1 MKRILTCIVLTL
13 LTATLSAADGNVT
26 RLYCKVTQSWWT
38 DGNATVGIYAWT
50 EDQPSNA
57 DWPGVRMNAVDGEN
71 GLWYADVDTETYQKI
86 IFTRLNADEVVE
98 YWGAKTQDLL
108 IPTDGKNL
116 YTITSTTAQWDGDG
130 GVIAGVWTVWDGTG
144 AMPALPNYYI
154 VGNYDAFGNWT
165 IESALPMY
173 GDSIELTL
181 PVNAYE
187 FKIFPQ
193 NTSWDNELGYT
204 SVNQACSS
212 EGLEEAGT
220 NNIKFTVSEE
230 STIKVQVVEGQVCVI
245 GNFGGEVPITGYS
258 VVGDASLFG
267 TGWNQGD
274 TRTEMT
280 RQEGDIWTYTLDS
293 VLLGVNVSYPYKVI
307 ANHSWSVAQY
317 PSSADGANYQLTVG
331 KAGYYSILFT
341 FVEGVGC
348 TAEATLMDNMP
359 CIEGMGTWGADGNN
373 VSWLLSCDNVI
384 TLSGYGAIK
393 DENYTKVPWYEMRD
407 LISHA
412 VIEEGITHVGNDMFY
427 DCTTLQSVVIPQSVT
442 SLGDWSFRYT
452 GLTHVTIPS
461 GVTTIGKYT
470 FQRCSSLRSITCEA
484 VTPPSLGTEPFVYVD
499 KSIPLFVPQASISAY
514 QSASGWS
521 EFTNIQAIE
530 GRTYYLVGSGDALGS
545 WTMEN
550 ALPMYGDSLLLHLAP
565 STYSFKIFIQQSWEN
580 ELNYTDFNTACSSPG
595 VIKGDNNNIVFVM
608 EEDGDV
614 IVRVVDDKI
623 CLNGNITT
631 NVITDYSVVGDSTLV
646 GVQWDPT
653 SLQTE
658 MTQQEGGIWTYRVD
672 SVYLFTGGITYQY
685 KIVANHTW
693 DVKQY
698 PSDTDNDNY
707 KLTVPRAGTYS
718 VLFSFVPEEGCT
730 ATATIIR
737 EAPVSMYSVMG
748 STNLFG
754 KYWDETDTQTDMM
767 LQGDGSWTYTIGSIY
782 LDMDSTYY
790 YKFTADHSLYFE
802 QYPSVAEND
811 NYTITVPRSGTYSV
825 TFTLV
830 PGAGGSATTTLL
842 RGNPY
847 YLVGSGAEL
856 GSWDLSR
863 AILMDGDSLELHL
876 PASAYEFKVFPHNT
890 SWDNEMGYTSLN
902 LNCSSNGLI
911 KGASNSN
918 NIKFIIEQE
927 DIVNVKVVDG
937 QICVTGVFGTEVAV
951 TGYSVVGDSTLFGVE
966 YDTED
971 TRTEMTLQ
979 ADGSWTYTMD
989 SVYLTKGKSY
999 NYKITANH
1007 TWSVAQYPKEGS
1019 SYSLHVNKTGW
1030 YSVTFT
1036 LIPSEGGSANATSL
1050 DDNVPT
1056 LRYYLVGG
1064 GDYLGNWELANALP
1078 MYDDSIE
1085 LTLPEG
1091 YYQFKVLPQNTS
1103 WDNELGFTNVNT
1115 ECSSVNV
1122 YGDSTYYGNNVFV
1135 HSSVYSSLKVKVVDN
1150 QLCVTGNFDPLV
1162 LFVAHTNGD
1171 NYQFKGKVKIRETVS
1186 SGWISAYRL
1195 TGQIVTVEAIPGS
1208 SYKFTHWSDG
1218 NTDNPRDIV
1227 VNESNEIT
1235 AIFEKDENATGLPL
1249 VLYNCNK
1256 DDEDTLRVNA
1266 DGLTASFTKYFSAG
1280 NNDFRM
1286 SIDGY
1291 FGSNNNVFT
1300 RYASKNVNISGQKFY
1315 WNVLNA
1321 DVDGDYTFTYR
1332 YADSTLSISYPQIDA
1347 TYYLIG
1353 SDTSMGL
1360 WIIENARLMDGDS
1373 IVLILPANAYEFKV
1387 FPQNTSWDNELNYSS
1402 LNHACSSEG
1411 IIEGTNHNIKFT
1423 LEDDGEVHVRV
1434 VDDMICLTG
1443 IFGSEVTI
1451 NSYSLLGD
1459 ITLLKEDWDT
1469 QVTTTEMTQ
1478 QEGGIWTYH
1487 IDSVELTTGLE
1498 YHYKVIANHTWS
1510 VMQYPSD
1517 STDYILTVPETGM
1530 YAVTFTLIPGEGC
1543 TTNVSRIED
1552 QSGSEVGHSNG
1563 RYVSIN
1569 GDDQND
1575 GKSWQTAKA
1584 SIQSAIL
1591 TCPAGDTVYIAAG
1604 TYNQKISAS
1613 DGVCILGGYN
1623 AQTGERDINRYETII
1638 DGTDQTSF
1646 IIVKYDV
1653 APEGHI
1659 LIDGLTIQN
1668 SETGSKMA
1676 PVFLRGNMTLNKCHI
1691 KNCSGD
1697 YGGAIYI
1704 EQGDVSIQAVVSNCI
1719 IEYCSCSDYA
1729 GAIYND
1735 GGIVENCIIRG
1746 CEGTYSGIYNRTNG
1760 IIRNCLL
1767 HNNANNANVSSTS
1780 ASCIYNIGGQVI
1792 NSTVCNNYGTRYAGI
1807 RSLQGK
1813 VVNSIFW
1820 GNQAEE
1826 SFTNPTNYISASDET
1841 HHNVSDEGT
1850 SADAFLSVTLNKEN
1864 NAADGPN
1871 FVNPTTFVG
1880 LPSND
1885 NEKTAIE
1892 TADFSLTAASTSLL
1906 SQADASAAPAT
1917 DILDI
1922 NRPQGAG
1929 ADIGAYE
1936 FFGEEVPSSFT
1947 AAPTPEWPAEQ
1958 VKSIYS
1964 DAYVFAP
1971 ASLLSYNEPWWNQP
1985 NLEERTI
1992 GNDHYLYY
2000 DLYRAGMIG
2009 SQFAEI
2015 SVVNMEKVHIDVYS
2029 PATGTIKFNL
2039 FTADLDESDNTQV
2052 TLNLQANQWNSF
2064 DINLSEFGEHDWTRL
2079 FQFSIMDYEAA
2090 GLVGLHIAVDNI
2102 YLYRTTALVDNDA
2115 PTNVTATITDVS
2127 CFSAKLALSAEDN
2140 LGVVNYTIL
2149 HGEDTLV
2156 TAIGA
2161 SGLTIQTAVPNLSP
2175 ATMYNLTIMAADEN
2189 NNLAEPVTLEVTTQQ
2204 APEARALNFSGKR
2217 IVSVFCDAADNN
2229 PYVTIGNWAQT
2240 TVANKTL
2247 LAEGDSVFHATQF
2260 DYLGWDISPA
2270 VNANDMEYLHVDF
2283 YTTNI
2288 ESISLTPISPPSVE
2302 GSYTVNLNQGTWTSV
2317 DVPLSAYSGS
2327 GIDWSNIYQFKF
2339 MDATPAGG
2347 ELIIDN
2353 VYFYRSKSATRV
2365 EDFTPADGTKTT
2377 TYVTEPTTK
2386 TCSQAD
2392 WAVYLGGILTGV
2404 GKFDTYAAVVRSKKS
2419 SETEYGYL
2427 QSSTISGGINDLWFT
2442 WNSNGNESGTNWD
2455 VKIYVN
2461 DQLVGNITDPASAQ
2475 LTEPPFNTFRV
2486 SDLHI
2491 EGDFTIKIVNESPNS
2506 TTNNKMRM
2514 VIDDLSW
2521 TTYDSSDS
2529 TGTYIPEPVIKH
2541 GVNWI
2546 ANGELM
2552 QTDSIED
2559 GKKVT
2564 RLPAAPQ
2571 ECASGQVFVG
2581 WTDILIEGAQD
2592 EEPAVLYTSA
2602 ADIPSI
2608 TDDVILYA
2616 VFAYEGVNGTSQPA
2630 TYTYD
2635 ADHQDGW
2642 VNTASKNGSYWVINS
2657 TGELT
2662 SPQINLAG
2670 LQSIT
2675 MKVRTYGGTTN
2686 NTVKVFANDMQIASI
2701 QAENNTFKEVTWENI
2716 EQLSG
2721 FAQLQF
2727 KADYTGTAGV
2737 GFSSVSVS
2745 TTGGSIV
2752 RSQYVTTCSP
2762 DTGRQYYLTGSGTEL
2777 GAWTLERALYMENDM
2792 ITLALPANAYE
2803 FMVLP
2808 QNTGWGN
2815 ELGYSNL
2822 NMDCS
2827 SEGLEQGSGNNI
2839 KFTLAQEGEVSIRVE
2854 NRKLCVTGLFGGE
2867 VPITGYS
2874 VVGDSTLFGTEWDTE
2889 DTRTEMTLQEGGT
2902 WTYTID
2908 SVALVGSTEYKYKV
2922 IANHTWAVRQY
2933 PSSDNNYTLNVSRTG
2948 IYSVTFT
2955 LVPDSGVTTVATCI
2969 GGVLYIMISCAEA
2982 VTLMPTSATN
2992 NETELPYSIT
3002 GYVTNTNGV
3011 VSPSRTDESI
3021 MQQTFYMADE
3031 KGGSN
3036 TVQAYYCNLP
3046 DGEAAVQAGDKVILS
3061 GKIIKYNN
3069 MPEVKNGE
3077 VTILER
3083 DSAVVIDTLYV
3094 SACEAIVA
3102 GKRLNNLGYSTDI
3115 YVVGG
3120 RLQQNVSK
3128 DNNNQYTFDLS
3139 CDTIFEA
3146 YHCNAAEDIQLEKGD
3161 SVHVI
3166 GRLYNYKGLIEI
3178 SQGEV
3183 VIAEKYADCRMAHG
3197 TCGAQGD
3204 NLTWSISC
3212 IDTVLTVSGSGA
3224 MADYTN
3230 DSLAPYAAYATQ
3242 VTALV
3247 IDSGVTHI
3255 GSLAFSNMTAL
3266 TSIQCLTTTPPTVAD
3281 YNAFEGLD
3289 MYMPVYVPCDSK
3301 QLYKESE
3308 IWSKFLNILCQGE
3321 EPTVFQDITCQ
3332 QAVELMPATK
3342 NATTDRKYNVIG
3354 YVTSTNSEVNSS
3366 RQQTF
3371 YMNDTP
3377 DTTNIVQAYLCV
3389 LPENEEALQ
3398 IGDYVMVT
3406 SKIMNYNGKPEV
3418 KNGEVT
3424 ILERDTNVV
3433 VDTIRVNVREAIE
3446 CGKQL
3451 LDLGYSKDVY
3461 IVYGRIAN
3469 SGTNSNGLYSFE
3481 MPYDTAVF
3489 KPYHCQVEE
3498 GMSFAKNDSIR
3509 VIGKLYNYHGT
3520 IEISQGRVEMVE
3532 RYEDCRLAS
3541 GMCGDSLTWGVACDG
3556 RLLIEGSGNMSHY
3569 SHSMDIPWFYY
3580 SDIITSINIGEDV
3593 TSLDAGALYIC
3604 NRATKVSC
3612 MIPEPI
3618 DIDSATF
3625 SRYDTLVVP
3634 CMAKFEYQKAP
3645 YWQDFNLIQCTGEEP
3660 DTIRCEQAVA
3670 LMPTTHNTTTN
3681 NTYTVT
3687 GYVTSTNG
3695 DLDDQNRQKFYMN
3708 DTPDGANILMGFW
3721 CKLPKGAA
3729 ELHVGDKI
3737 ALTGKILNYHNVPEI
3752 KNGSITIFERAEYT
3766 TPDTISIDVCEAIER
3781 GKVLKDLSFTH
3792 DVFVVHGRLADN
3804 EGTNEEGQLILD
3816 LLCDTTVF
3824 RAYHSVAADS
3834 LTFKKGDSVKVN
3846 GKIQNYHGVTEIS
3859 HGVVELLERYACR
3872 IANGKCGAEGDSTNV
3887 LWEITCDS
3895 ILVISGSGAMA
3906 DYQNGIRPSANPEQP
3921 AGAPVNP
3928 RYKNSRKAPSS
3939 LSLETPWKD
3948 YIEVIKAIRIEEGVT
3963 RIGENAFAEC
3973 SRFTEISMPNSLNE
3987 IGKYAFENATAI
3999 HSVTIPEGVT
4009 MIEDFAF
4016 YNTTG
4021 LDSLYCLNPVPAT
4034 IYSETFSTEATTV
4047 LIVPDSSVTLY
4058 RAAAYWS
4065 DFANIRSA
4073 NGEQMIPMSGIYR
4086 VGGNNANFTYLH
4098 EATEAIRTN
4107 GLAGDVTLLI
4117 CADIAETANVGITNT
4132 SNYTITIRP
4141 DAAVK
4146 RTISFGDTPDNYGPV
4161 GHVIIGYNTAANVW
4175 ESIETQHVII
4185 DGSFEGE
4192 GQYLEIQAGSI
4203 GGCVLV
4209 YYGHV
4214 TNSIVRNCRLINTR
4228 TTGTNYVV
4236 HFRTE
4241 QLASSSSNAN
4251 KSDNAP
4257 LGVGV
4262 DNCYLEVIG
4271 SANSQCVY
4279 FNGSQSATNAGK
4291 PTDCYIRNCEIVTGL
4306 RGVFFNGA
4314 NNATIEGNTF
4324 RMPNAPNGYMA
4335 HAIMGNAQTGTITI
4349 RNNRFVQLATANTI
4363 AGDWGIRGINANG
4376 GADVWIIENNTFAGL
4391 DAIANISDKIIT
4403 LNYVR
4408 CYDSCVVRHNT
4419 FYMPSLTYKPAT
4431 ALVDNQSISCIY
4443 MAGTRLYS
4451 VENNIFVSE
4460 ETEAYNSL
4468 ICRFMNNNI
4477 RNNVFFHRGGNA
4489 AVWADAT
4496 IAMSW
4501 EEFTATGAH
4510 VGSAW
4515 VEPQFTNAAEG
4526 DLSLARGYREMK
4538 MRRLDDVLTDINGTL
4553 RNDSTYA
4560 GAYEFDG
4567 TDEPYSDPNEYVTI
4581 HLTEEWQFIML
4592 PGLFGLSAEDVTTD
4606 SEVVWATYSGER
4618 RAAGISGW
4626 TMVSIEN
4633 GFMPGQAYI
4642 VSAKDTEA
4650 TLTIHVPADARN
4662 RIQAT
4667 LPFSRFA
4674 AGHQQNANWNFVGNP
4689 YPFPFDIL
4697 NALDAMG
4704 ISSPITVWNGTG
4716 YDMYTP
4722 GIDEYI
4728 LQPFEAFFIQLPDN
4742 GTEAFQLLPE
4752 YIMD

>member
-57 DWPGVRMNAVDGEN
+57 DWPGVRMTAVDGEN
-71 GLWYADVDTETYQKI
+71 GLWYADVDTEAYQKI

-98 YWGAKTQDLL
+98 YWAAKTQDLS

-130 GVIAGVWTVWDGTG
+130 GVIAGVWTAWDGTG

-204 SVNQACSS
+204 SINQACSS

-280 RQEGDIWTYTLDS
+280 RQEGNVWTYTHDS

-317 PSSADGANYQLTVG
+317 PSSADGNNYQLTVD

-499 KSIPLFVPQASISAY
+499 KSIPLYVPQASISAY

-550 ALPMYGDSLLLHLAP
+550 ALPMDGDSLLLHLPAN
-565 STYSFKIFIQQSWEN
+565 TYQFKIYPQQSWNN
-580 ELNYTDFNTACSSPG
+580 ELTYSDFNATCSSPG
-595 VIKGDNNNIVFVM
+595 VVKGDNNNLMFAM
-608 EEDGDV
+608 AEEGDV
-614 IVRVVDDKI
+614 TIRVVDDKI
-623 CLNGNITT
+623 CVNGAIKE
-631 NVITDYSVVGDSTLV
+631 NVITGFSVVGDSTLV

-653 SLQTE
+653 YLQTE
-658 MTQQEGGIWTYRVD
+658 MTQQEGGTWTYQVD
-672 SVYLFTGGITYQY
+672 SVYLLTGGITYQY
-685 KIVANHTW
+685 KIVANHSW

-698 PSDTDNDNY
+698 PSYEENDNY
-707 KLTVPRAGTYS
+707 MLTVPRAGTYS
-718 VLFSFVPEEGCT
+718 VLFTFTPEEGCT
-730 ATATIIR
+730 ATATIIQ
-737 EAPVSMYSVMG
+737 ASPVSLYSVIG

-754 KYWDETDTQTDMM
+754 TYWDATDTQTDMS
-767 LQGDGSWTYTIGSIY
+767 LQSDGSWTYMIDSIY

-790 YKFTADHSLYFE
+790 YKFTADHSLYYE
-802 QYPSVAEND
+802 QYPSVVEND

-830 PGAGGSATTTLL
+830 PGAGGSATTALL

-890 SWDNEMGYTSLN
+890 SWDNEMGYTSVN

-1007 TWSVAQYPKEGS
+1007 TWSVDQYPKEGS

-1036 LIPSEGGSANATSL
+1036 LIPGEGGSAQTTAIELDPYTFPLASDLASLGYDVENKVVLCIEFIDDAIVCNPIRFVSNANNWGNEGSWEGSILFNELPGFDGWYVVEFDHTNDCQGKPIQELSDGSFSWKYQSGDANAWQYVKGQQLSL
-1050 DDNVPT
+1050 STYLAADNECHVTYPST
-1056 LRYYLVGG
+1056 GAYIYRLKYWKEHKNPCYPDSTEMYYLVGS
-1064 GDYLGNWELANALP
+1064 GDVLGSWTIENALP
-1078 MYDDSIE
+1078 MDGDS
-1085 LTLPEG
+1085 LLLHLPANI
-1091 YYQFKVLPQNTS
+1091 YQFKIYPQQS
-1103 WDNELGFTNVNT
+1103 WDNEINAANINYDCTSANVIEGYNRNILFALEEEGDVLIRMVDGQVCMSGAFSGNFIT
-1115 ECSSVNV
+1115 GYSVV
-1122 YGDSTYYGNNVFV
+1122 GDSLMLGANW
-1135 HSSVYSSLKVKVVDN
+1135 
-1150 QLCVTGNFDPLV
+1150 DP
-1162 LFVAHTNGD
+1162 
-1171 NYQFKGKVKIRETVS
+1171 
-1186 SGWISAYRL
+1186 
-1195 TGQIVTVEAIPGS
+1195 
-1208 SYKFTHWSDG
+1208 
-1218 NTDNPRDIV
+1218 
-1227 VNESNEIT
+1227 
-1235 AIFEKDENATGLPL
+1235 
-1249 VLYNCNK
+1249 
-1256 DDEDTLRVNA
+1256 
-1266 DGLTASFTKYFSAG
+1266 
-1280 NNDFRM
+1280 
-1286 SIDGY
+1286 
-1291 FGSNNNVFT
+1291 
-1300 RYASKNVNISGQKFY
+1300 
-1315 WNVLNA
+1315 
-1321 DVDGDYTFTYR
+1321 TFT
-1332 YADSTLSISYPQIDA
+1332 
-1347 TYYLIG
+1347 
-1353 SDTSMGL
+1353 
-1360 WIIENARLMDGDS
+1360 
-1373 IVLILPANAYEFKV
+1373 
-1387 FPQNTSWDNELNYSS
+1387 
-1402 LNHACSSEG
+1402 
-1411 IIEGTNHNIKFT
+1411 GT
-1423 LEDDGEVHVRV
+1423 D
-1434 VDDMICLTG
+1434 
-1443 IFGSEVTI
+1443 
-1451 NSYSLLGD
+1451 
-1459 ITLLKEDWDT
+1459 
-1469 QVTTTEMTQ
+1469 MTQ
-1478 QEGGIWTYH
+1478 QEGGTWTYT
-1487 IDSVELTTGLE
+1487 IDSVSLIGQRGYE
-1498 YHYKVIANHTWS
+1498 YKVVSNHTWDLL
-1510 VMQYPSD
+1510 QYPAYVD
-1517 STDYILTVPETGM
+1517 SGNYVLTVPETGI
-1530 YAVTFTLIPGEGC
+1530 YAVTFTFIPSEGC
-1543 TTNVSRIED
+1543 TAEATVVSTPPCIKASGTCGASGSDLTWNLSCDSVLTISGVGTMSGYGDMGNSVYTTTPWTSYTRAIKALVLEVGVKNVGKNTFTNCTNLTSVQLPEGLTSIGESAFSGCSKLNSITLPSTLKQISKSAFSNCESLTELTIPDAVTSIGESAFNGCKRIPEIVVPNNVTSIERYAFANIDSLKSFTLGRKVTSLGVNPILGCPNLRTIVVDELNTWYNSQDNCNAILNTRQKSLVAGCATTIIPDSITRIE
-1552 QSGSEVGHSNG
+1552 SYAFYE
-1563 RYVSIN
+1563 
-1569 GDDQND
+1569 
-1575 GKSWQTAKA
+1575 
-1584 SIQSAIL
+1584 QSALESITL
-1591 TCPAGDTVYIAAG
+1591 HAGISYLG
-1604 TYNQKISAS
+1604 TYAFSGCSGVQSITCYATVPPSLEAFVTLSGVSEYYEFNDINKSTPVYVPIESVNQYKAQAGWNAFKNIQP
-1613 DGVCILGGYN
+1613 IGGYN
-1623 AQTGERDINRYETII
+1623 DT
-1638 DGTDQTSF
+1638 
-1646 IIVKYDV
+1646 
-1653 APEGHI
+1653 
-1659 LIDGLTIQN
+1659 
-1668 SETGSKMA
+1668 
-1676 PVFLRGNMTLNKCHI
+1676 
-1691 KNCSGD
+1691 
-1697 YGGAIYI
+1697 
-1704 EQGDVSIQAVVSNCI
+1704 VS
-1719 IEYCSCSDYA
+1719 
-1729 GAIYND
+1729 
-1735 GGIVENCIIRG
+1735 
-1746 CEGTYSGIYNRTNG
+1746 
-1760 IIRNCLL
+1760 
-1767 HNNANNANVSSTS
+1767 
-1780 ASCIYNIGGQVI
+1780 
-1792 NSTVCNNYGTRYAGI
+1792 
-1807 RSLQGK
+1807 
-1813 VVNSIFW
+1813 
-1820 GNQAEE
+1820 
-1826 SFTNPTNYISASDET
+1826 
-1841 HHNVSDEGT
+1841 
-1850 SADAFLSVTLNKEN
+1850 
-1864 NAADGPN
+1864 
-1871 FVNPTTFVG
+1871 
-1880 LPSND
+1880 
-1885 NEKTAIE
+1885 
-1892 TADFSLTAASTSLL
+1892 
-1906 SQADASAAPAT
+1906 
-1917 DILDI
+1917 
-1922 NRPQGAG
+1922 
-1929 ADIGAYE
+1929 
-1936 FFGEEVPSSFT
+1936 T

-2029 PATGTIKFNL
+2029 PATGAIKFNL

-2052 TLNLQANQWNSF
+2052 MLNLQANQWNSF

-2079 FQFSIMDYEAA
+2079 FQFAIMDYETA

-2115 PTNVTATITDVS
+2115 PTNVTATVTDVS

-2140 LGVVNYTIL
+2140 MGVVNYTIL
-2149 HGEDTLV
+2149 NGADTLV

-2161 SGLTIQTAVPNLSP
+2161 SGVTIQTAVPNLSP

-2204 APEARALNFSGKR
+2204 APEAPALNISDKR

-2260 DYLGWDISPA
+2260 DYLGLDISPA

-2392 WAVYLGGILTGV
+2392 WTVYLGGILTGV
-2404 GKFDTYAAVVRSKKS
+2404 GKFDTYAAVVRAKKS

-2541 GVNWI
+2541 GVNWM
-2546 ANGELM
+2546 ANDELL
-2552 QTDSIED
+2552 QTDSIVE
-2559 GKKVT
+2559 GNNVT
-2564 RLPAAPQ
+2564 TLPATPA
-2571 ECASGQVFVG
+2571 ECTSGQIFVG
-2581 WTDILIEGAQD
+2581 WTDILIEGEQD

-2608 TDDVILYA
+2608 TDDVMLYA

-2701 QAENNTFKEVTWENI
+2701 QAENNTFKEVTWENT

-2762 DTGRQYYLTGSGTEL
+2762 DTGRQYYLTGSSTEL
-2777 GAWTLERALYMENDM
+2777 GTWTLERALYMENDM

-2839 KFTLAQEGEVSIRVE
+2839 RFTLAQEGEVSIRVE

-2874 VVGDSTLFGTEWDTE
+2874 VVGDSALFGTEWDSE
-2889 DTRTEMTLQEGGT
+2889 DTRTEMTLQESGT

-2955 LVPDSGVTTVATCI
+2955 LVPDSGATVVATCT
-2969 GGVLYIMISCAEA
+2969 GGVLYTMISCAEA
-2982 VTLMPTSATN
+2982 VTLMPSSATN
-2992 NETELPYSIT
+2992 NETEQPYSIT

-3046 DGEAAVQAGDKVILS
+3046 DGETAVQAGDKVILS

-3102 GKRLNNLGYSTDI
+3102 GKRLDNLGYSTDI

-3146 YHCNAAEDIQLEKGD
+3146 YHCNAAEGIQLEKGD

-3224 MADYTN
+3224 MADYAN

-3266 TSIQCLTTTPPTVAD
+3266 TSIQCLTTTPPSVAD

-3342 NATTDRKYNVIG
+3342 NASTDRKYNVIG

-3406 SKIMNYNGKPEV
+3406 SKIMNYNGKPEL
-3418 KNGEVT
+3418 KNGTVT
-3424 ILERDTNVV
+3424 ILQRDTNVV
-3433 VDTIRVNVREAIE
+3433 VDTITVNVREAIE
-3446 CGKQL
+3446 RGKQL
-3451 LDLGYSKDVY
+3451 LNLGYSKDVY

-3593 TSLDAGALYIC
+3593 TSLDAEALYIC

-3612 MIPEPI
+3612 MVPEPI

-3695 DLDDQNRQKFYMN
+3695 DLDNQNRQKFYMN

-3737 ALTGKILNYHNVPEI
+3737 ALTGKILNYHNTTEI

-3781 GKVLKDLSFTH
+3781 RKVLKDLSFTH

-3816 LLCDTTVF
+3816 LLCDTTIF

-3859 HGVVELLERYACR
+3859 HGVVELLESYACR
-3872 IANGKCGAEGDSTNV
+3872 IANGKCGAGGDSTNV

-3906 DYQNGIRPSANPEQP
+3906 DYQNASYGPGGQASPDP
-3921 AGAPVNP
+3921 TGGVFAPN
-3928 RYKNSRKAPSS
+3928 RQNGSRKAPASS
-3939 LSLETPWKD
+3939 MLTTPWKD
-3948 YIEVIKAIRIEEGVT
+3948 YVEVIKAIQIEEGIT
-3963 RIGENAFAEC
+3963 SLGECSFAEC
-3973 SRFTEISMPNSLNE
+3973 SHVSSISLPSTLTEI
-3987 IGKYAFENATAI
+3987 GGYAFENATNM
-3999 HSVTIPEGVT
+3999 HSITIPAGVT
-4009 MIEDFAF
+4009 QIGIFAF
-4016 YNTTG
+4016 NNCTN

-4065 DFANIRSA
+4065 DFANIRA
-4073 NGEQMIPMSGIYR
+4073 IGEI
-4086 VGGNNANFTYLH
+4086 NDH
-4098 EATEAIRTN
+4098 
-4107 GLAGDVTLLI
+4107 
-4117 CADIAETANVGITNT
+4117 
-4132 SNYTITIRP
+4132 YTI
-4141 DAAVK
+4141 
-4146 RTISFGDTPDNYGPV
+4146 
-4161 GHVIIGYNTAANVW
+4161 
-4175 ESIETQHVII
+4175 
-4185 DGSFEGE
+4185 
-4192 GQYLEIQAGSI
+4192 
-4203 GGCVLV
+4203 
-4209 YYGHV
+4209 
-4214 TNSIVRNCRLINTR
+4214 
-4228 TTGTNYVV
+4228 
-4236 HFRTE
+4236 
-4241 QLASSSSNAN
+4241 QLAE
-4251 KSDNAP
+4251 D
-4257 LGVGV
+4257 
-4262 DNCYLEVIG
+4262 
-4271 SANSQCVY
+4271 
-4279 FNGSQSATNAGK
+4279 
-4291 PTDCYIRNCEIVTGL
+4291 
-4306 RGVFFNGA
+4306 
-4314 NNATIEGNTF
+4314 
-4324 RMPNAPNGYMA
+4324 
-4335 HAIMGNAQTGTITI
+4335 
-4349 RNNRFVQLATANTI
+4349 
-4363 AGDWGIRGINANG
+4363 
-4376 GADVWIIENNTFAGL
+4376 
-4391 DAIANISDKIIT
+4391 
-4403 LNYVR
+4403 
-4408 CYDSCVVRHNT
+4408 
-4419 FYMPSLTYKPAT
+4419 
-4431 ALVDNQSISCIY
+4431 
-4443 MAGTRLYS
+4443 
-4451 VENNIFVSE
+4451 
-4460 ETEAYNSL
+4460 
-4468 ICRFMNNNI
+4468 
-4477 RNNVFFHRGGNA
+4477 
-4489 AVWADAT
+4489 
-4496 IAMSW
+4496 
-4501 EEFTATGAH
+4501 
-4510 VGSAW
+4510 
-4515 VEPQFTNAAEG
+4515 
-4526 DLSLARGYREMK
+4526 
-4538 MRRLDDVLTDINGTL
+4538 
-4553 RNDSTYA
+4553 
-4560 GAYEFDG
+4560 
-4567 TDEPYSDPNEYVTI
+4567 
-4581 HLTEEWQFIML
+4581 WQFIML

-4642 VSAKDTEA
+4642 VSAKNTEA
-4650 TLTIHVPADARN
+4650 TLIIHVPADARN